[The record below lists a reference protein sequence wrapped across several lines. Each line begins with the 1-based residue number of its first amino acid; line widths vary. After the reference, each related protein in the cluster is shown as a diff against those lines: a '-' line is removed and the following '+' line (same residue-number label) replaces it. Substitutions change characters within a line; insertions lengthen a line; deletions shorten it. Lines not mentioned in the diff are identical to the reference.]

1 LDRRLPASFAPD
13 NPENTFSRSRQLAS
27 VHGLQFFQH
36 ASLVF
41 CAAKMVPINLDIESG
56 IRVKSKAWVASPGTV
71 LAMSGDP
78 DCKSWWRETLQSV
91 PENRV

>member
-1 LDRRLPASFAPD
+1 
-13 NPENTFSRSRQLAS
+13 
-27 VHGLQFFQH
+27 
-36 ASLVF
+36 
-41 CAAKMVPINLDIESG
+41 MVPINLDIESG